1 MRGATLVL
9 LTLALVPPAWA
20 QDPAPSPSAP
30 AESAVA
36 PAQAPAEPAPAPAP
50 ATDVIGSWNVRRLD
64 FGLVGVETDTRSS
77 KFREYR
83 EVPTGPVL
91 PSLRFAGDAP
101 FPYDVSA
108 ARVLEDDGQYYAR
121 AQPGDFDLVGSYQR
135 IPHRFGNDSR
145 SLLED
150 VGRGTLAMSDTL
162 QQTFQGRNEAQ
173 FALRPQGVN
182 FAFLNSMVSPSLEGE
197 DFFDVKLLRERGQ
210 VQLGFKGTGPL
221 DVKMTYFHEKR
232 RGTRGSGTS
241 FGFSN
246 VVETPEPID
255 YRTQD
260 VGLAAEWAASWGL
273 VRGGLN
279 FNQFTNSIPVQTFD
293 NPFRAVST
301 TDPSAYQAPGS
312 SSVNGASFAR
322 LALPPDN
329 KAITGSLG
337 VVWKFGGR
345 SRLSADATLGQWTQ
359 DEAFIPFTTNSAI
372 TTPVAATDPAALP
385 TASLDGTID
394 VFSFSSVLTTRPLDA
409 LSLTARVRRYDLENN
424 TPRIRFEQ
432 GYVRFDAVWEDI
444 PRISVPYGY
453 TNDQLQAT
461 AAWAFG
467 RATVEGGYR
476 FERMDRTFRET
487 EETTQNTIFGSLLLR
502 PADWA
507 TFRAT
512 VERAGRDFDAYHGA
526 EAEHASYLEP
536 GPATNQPTLRR
547 YDQSK
552 KDTTRV
558 LSQLQLNPG
567 GSVTLALNYVRAK
580 DEYDEVTHGLIDAD
594 NEAFGADVDYTPN
607 DRWSVFGFYMR
618 ENIST
623 FQRGRQS
630 GSSPS
635 VNPLDDWTAAIDDKV
650 DSFGAGGRV
659 VLVKDRVDLGVNG
672 NYQKVDGNNDLDSP
686 PGGTPDVAF
695 DVPLYDDTKLW
706 TVNAELGW
714 RLLSGLRLA
723 VGGFLEEYEIRDAFS
738 LGLPNYAPGSFFL
751 AGNDGDYRA
760 HVLYARATYT
770 W

>member
-1 MRGATLVL
+1 
-9 LTLALVPPAWA
+9 
-20 QDPAPSPSAP
+20 
-30 AESAVA
+30 
-36 PAQAPAEPAPAPAP
+36 
-50 ATDVIGSWNVRRLD
+50 
-64 FGLVGVETDTRSS
+64 
-77 KFREYR
+77 
-83 EVPTGPVL
+83 
-91 PSLRFAGDAP
+91 
-101 FPYDVSA
+101 
-108 ARVLEDDGQYYAR
+108 
-121 AQPGDFDLVGSYQR
+121 
-135 IPHRFGNDSR
+135 
-145 SLLED
+145 
-150 VGRGTLAMSDTL
+150 
-162 QQTFQGRNEAQ
+162 
-173 FALRPQGVN
+173 
-182 FAFLNSMVSPSLEGE
+182 
-197 DFFDVKLLRERGQ
+197 
-210 VQLGFKGTGPL
+210 
-221 DVKMTYFHEKR
+221 
-232 RGTRGSGTS
+232 
-241 FGFSN
+241 
-246 VVETPEPID
+246 
-255 YRTQD
+255 
-260 VGLAAEWAASWGL
+260 
-273 VRGGLN
+273 
-279 FNQFTNSIPVQTFD
+279 
-293 NPFRAVST
+293 
-301 TDPSAYQAPGS
+301 
-312 SSVNGASFAR
+312 
-322 LALPPDN
+322 
-329 KAITGSLG
+329 
-337 VVWKFGGR
+337 
-345 SRLSADATLGQWTQ
+345 
-359 DEAFIPFTTNSAI
+359 
-372 TTPVAATDPAALP
+372 
-385 TASLDGTID
+385 
-394 VFSFSSVLTTRPLDA
+394 
-409 LSLTARVRRYDLENN
+409 
-424 TPRIRFEQ
+424 
-432 GYVRFDAVWEDI
+432 
-444 PRISVPYGY
+444 
-453 TNDQLQAT
+453 
-461 AAWAFG
+461 
-467 RATVEGGYR
+467 
-476 FERMDRTFRET
+476 
-487 EETTQNTIFGSLLLR
+487 
-502 PADWA
+502 
-507 TFRAT
+507 

-567 GSVTLALNYVRAK
+567 GSVTLAFNYVRAK